1 MEIYERIIE
10 LRKIHLSKKLNKKLT
25 QNEFGELLGV
35 SRSVIVNIEYNRV
48 DIKEHMLKLIC
59 QTFNVNEDWLRYGN
73 EPVFKE
79 QNLDLVKQMVD
90 EYNLDEM
97 DEMILTNFLR
107 LNPEERK
114 LIISI
119 GQKLLDLSNSQNE
132 VEKETNKI
140 KKFPKQE
147 EEERVQIIARGEGI
161 TTISKEEYDRIM
173 ETAQEIDNIDD
184 YF

>member
-10 LRKIHLSKKLNKKLT
+10 LRKKHLPNKEKRKFS
-25 QNEFGELLGV
+25 QVDFGKILGIGRDAF
-35 SRSVIVNIEYNRV
+35 SNIENNRV
-48 DIKEHMLKLIC
+48 DVKEHIIKLIC
-59 QTFNVNEDWLRYGN
+59 QTFNGN

-107 LNPEERK
+107 LNHEERK

-119 GQKLLDLSNSQNE
+119 GQKLLDLSNSQNQ

-140 KKFPKQE
+140 KEFPKQE
-147 EEERVQIIARGEGI
+147 QKEMVKIIARGEGI
-161 TTISKEEYDRIM
+161 TEISKEELD
-173 ETAQEIDNIDD
+173 EIKRNSRELTLEEVKNLLD
-184 YF
+184 

>member
-1 MEIYERIIE
+1 MNRIKI
-10 LRKIHLSKKLNKKLT
+10 LRKNYLKLSQT
-25 QNEFGELLGV
+25 EFGERLGV
-35 SRSVIVNIEYNRV
+35 TRSVINNIERELV
-48 DIKEHMLKLIC
+48 ELKEHMLKLIC

-107 LNPEERK
+107 LNHEERK

-119 GQKLLDLSNSQNE
+119 GQKLLDLSNSQNQ

-140 KKFPKQE
+140 KEFPKQE
-147 EEERVQIIARGEGI
+147 QKEMVKIIARGEGI
-161 TTISKEEYDRIM
+161 TEISKEELD
-173 ETAQEIDNIDD
+173 EIKRNSRELTLEEVKNLLD
-184 YF
+184 

>member
-1 MEIYERIIE
+1 MNRIKI
-10 LRKIHLSKKLNKKLT
+10 LRKNYLKLSQT
-25 QNEFGELLGV
+25 EFGERLGV
-35 SRSVIVNIEYNRV
+35 TRSVINNIERELV
-48 DIKEHMLKLIC
+48 ELKEHMLKLIC

-107 LNPEERK
+107 LNHEERK

-119 GQKLLDLSNSQNE
+119 GKKLLDLSNSQNE

-161 TTISKEEYDRIM
+161 TEISKEEFEELKRNSVRLDPEDYDK
-173 ETAQEIDNIDD
+173 

>member
-10 LRKIHLSKKLNKKLT
+10 LRKKHLPNKEKRKFS
-25 QNEFGELLGV
+25 QVDFGKILGIGRDAF
-35 SRSVIVNIEYNRV
+35 SNIENNRV
-48 DIKEHMLKLIC
+48 DVKEHIIKLIC

-90 EYNLDEM
+90 EYNLDEI
-97 DEMILTNFLR
+97 DETILTNFLR

-119 GQKLLDLSNSQNE
+119 GQKLLDLSNSQNQ

-140 KKFPKQE
+140 KEFPKQE
-147 EEERVQIIARGEGI
+147 EEERVQIIAQGKGI

>member
-1 MEIYERIIE
+1 MNRIKI
-10 LRKIHLSKKLNKKLT
+10 LRKNYLKLSQT
-25 QNEFGELLGV
+25 EFGERLGV
-35 SRSVIVNIEYNRV
+35 TRSVINNIERELV
-48 DIKEHMLKLIC
+48 ELKEHMLKLIC

-107 LNPEERK
+107 LNHEERK

-119 GQKLLDLSNSQNE
+119 GQKLLDLSNSKNQ

-140 KKFPKQE
+140 KEFPKQD
-147 EEERVQIIARGEGI
+147 EEERVQIIARGKGI

>member
-10 LRKIHLSKKLNKKLT
+10 LRKKHLPNKEKRKFS
-25 QNEFGELLGV
+25 QVDFGKILGIGRDAF
-35 SRSVIVNIEYNRV
+35 SNIENNRV
-48 DIKEHMLKLIC
+48 DVKEHIIKLIC

-90 EYNLDEM
+90 EYNLDEI
-97 DEMILTNFLR
+97 DETILTNFLR

-119 GQKLLDLSNSQNE
+119 GQKILDLSNSQNQ

-140 KKFPKQE
+140 KEFPKQD
-147 EEERVQIIARGEGI
+147 EEERVQIIARGKGI